1 MGPLADISVMLAQ
14 LEVPIVAVSAR
25 TDKSKPQ
32 RVTIIDLVIAIK
44 DTNQLENIINRLLKR
59 GDILEV
65 FRTNN

>member
-1 MGPLADISVMLAQ
+1 M
-14 LEVPIVAVSAR
+14 
-25 TDKSKPQ
+25 
-32 RVTIIDLVIAIK
+32 TIIDLVIAIK